1 MRTKFIIAVVITLVV
16 MGLAKIITDT
26 NTEVHL
32 RRLDIKTKQSEINH
46 LETKIEKYDSNNQQT
61 EEELQQLKE
70 ENDKLQQELQA
81 KLDRQAEDARNAV
94 YAAEIKVKPAPAPAV
109 VTATGSWV
117 DRCHAWAAQAG
128 MTLNAS
134 AIKLLERES
143 KCSPTAWNASSGA
156 GGIPQALPF
165 SKTGCRLELT
175 DSAAVCQLQ
184 WFQTYVFNR
193 YGSYDAALAHSFA
206 NNWY

>member
-1 MRTKFIIAVVITLVV
+1 MRIKIIAILFVTLAIL
-16 MGLAKIITDT
+16 GLAAIIVNT
-26 NTEVHL
+26 NTEVNL

-46 LETKIEKYDSNNQQT
+46 LEQKIKDYDNSSEQSEQ
-61 EEELQQLKE
+61 ELQELKE
-70 ENDKLQQELQA
+70 ENERLQSELQA
-81 KLDRQAEDARNAV
+81 KLDRQAEEAKNVA
-94 YAAEIKVKPAPAPAV
+94 YAAELPKPAPQPAV
-109 VTATGSWV
+109 TVTGSWV

-128 MTLNAS
+128 MSLNQS

-165 SKTGCRLELT
+165 SKTGCKLEMS

-184 WFQTYVFNR
+184 WFRSYVVNR
-193 YGSYDAALAHSFA
+193 YGSYEAALAHSYA